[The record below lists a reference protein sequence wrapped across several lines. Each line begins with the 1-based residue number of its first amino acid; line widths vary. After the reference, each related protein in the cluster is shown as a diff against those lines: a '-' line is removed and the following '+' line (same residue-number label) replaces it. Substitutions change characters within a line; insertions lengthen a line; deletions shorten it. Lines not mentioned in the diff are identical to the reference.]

1 MGGRTAR
8 SRRRLFVVRSLR
20 VIILSA
26 LATSGLVLA
35 TMGNAH
41 ATPSPGQIE
50 KQIDDAW
57 NKIEPL
63 VEQYN
68 AVHDRLAVQQAKVQ
82 QLQKKIKP
90 LALQLDLARSRVST
104 VAAQM
109 YIRGSGSNLTALLS
123 SGKVNTFVDQMTT
136 LNEMASQQMAAVS
149 DAQKL
154 KDQYDAQKAPIDQL
168 VASLSAQQSSLAAQ
182 RNAINT
188 QIKNLNKLRL
198 TAYGT
203 TGGTGTYRPAPCPSS
218 YDGSPGARAAKWA
231 CAQAGKP
238 YVWGSAGPDSFD
250 CSGLTQQAWLHGAS
264 VSLPHNAAA
273 QKSATARVSR
283 ANLRIGDLVFYYPD
297 VHHVAIYV
305 GNGWVMSAPQTGDYV
320 RMKQIGSSP
329 INSYG
334 RP

>member
-1 MGGRTAR
+1 MGGRSAR
-8 SRRRLFVVRSLR
+8 SRRRQLAVHSLK
-20 VIILSA
+20 VLVLSA
-26 LATSGLVLA
+26 LVTSGLVLA
-35 TMGNAH
+35 TIGNAY
-41 ATPSPGQIE
+41 AAPSPGQIE
-50 KQIDDAW
+50 SQIDAAW
-57 NKIEPL
+57 GKIEPL

-68 AVHDRLAVQQAKVQ
+68 AVHDRLATQQTKVK
-82 QLQKKIKP
+82 QLQNKIAP
-90 LALQLDLARSRVST
+90 LALKLNLAEARVGTIAADMYKRGPSST
-104 VAAQM
+104 
-109 YIRGSGSNLTALLS
+109 LTALII
-123 SGKVNTFVDQMTT
+123 SGKVNTFVDQMSM
-136 LNEMASQQMAAVS
+136 LNEMASSEMAAVS
-149 DAQKL
+149 DAKKL

-168 VASLSAQQSSLAAQ
+168 VASLSTQQASLASQ
-182 RNAINT
+182 RDSINA

-231 CAQAGKP
+231 CSQAGKP
-238 YVWGSAGPDSFD
+238 YVWGSAGPDSYD
-250 CSGLTQQAWLHGAS
+250 CSGLTQQAWLHGAG

-273 QKSATARVSR
+273 QKSVTARVSR
-283 ANLRIGDLVFYYPD
+283 ANLSIGDLVFYYPD

-320 RMKQIGSSP
+320 RMKPIASSP